1 MAKKKD
7 KNTIFLLL
15 GAAAILFFAFRKKQK
30 PVQEILKDVYNNLEF
45 EFNSSVIKDS
55 SFSSLDELANV
66 LIKTNWK
73 LKIAGH
79 TDDKGSDNFNQNLSE
94 KRANA
99 VKTYLVNKGANPL
112 YIAAIGYGETQPIVP
127 NDSEENRAKN
137 RRVEFTIYKQPQ
149 PQI

>member
-30 PVQEILKDVYNNLEF
+30 TVQEILKDVYNNLEF

-79 TDDKGSDNFNQNLSE
+79 TDDKGSDNFNQILSE

-99 VKTYLVNKGANPL
+99 VKNYLVNKGANTL

-149 PQI
+149 I

>member
-30 PVQEILKDVYNNLEF
+30 TVQEILKDVYNNLEF

-149 PQI
+149 TQI

>member
-1 MAKKKD
+1 MPKKKE
-7 KNTIFLLL
+7 KNTILFLL
-15 GAAAILFFAFRKKQK
+15 GAAILFFAFRKKSK
-30 PVQEILKDVYNNLEF
+30 PVEQVLKEVFNNLEF

-55 SFSSLDELANV
+55 SFKSLDELAEI
-66 LIKTNWK
+66 LIKTNWR

-79 TDDKGSDNFNQNLSE
+79 TDDKGSESFNQSLSE

-112 YIAAIGYGETQPIVP
+112 YIAAIGYGETQPIAP

-137 RRVEFTIYKQPQ
+137 RRVEFTILKKPL
-149 PQI
+149 